1 MSARARRR
9 RLLLIAD
16 RTARL
21 LAGRTTADT
30 SELWPELARGAA
42 LLLSVVVAVAAGRAV
57 GALAAGATNLRR
69 ARGAD
74 RLFVRRGDDLA
85 REVKPES

>member
-1 MSARARRR
+1 MSARSRRR

-30 SELWPELARGAA
+30 SELWPELARRT
-42 LLLSVVVAVAAGRAV
+42 LLLPVVVAVAAGRAV

-85 REVKPES
+85 REVKPEP